1 LVRGLRIYRVL
12 RVRSS
17 RGGLAVKT
25 LFDTGAS
32 FTVVRR
38 DVAEKIGHILPTDV
52 REAAL
57 ADGKTKLR
65 VLGAR
70 A

>member
-1 LVRGLRIYRVL
+1 MLSIYRVL

-17 RGGLAVKT
+17 RGELAVKA

-38 DVAEKIGHILPTDV
+38 DVAEKVGHILPTDV
-52 REAAL
+52 
-57 ADGKTKLR
+57 GKLLWLMGR
-65 VLGAR
+65 R
-70 A
+70 S